1 MFSKACF
8 VPSFKLDMCQ
18 HPHTDSWASASKKAL
33 AKVGWHGGKGLDMV
47 GEDVLGTFHGGGSVS
62 GGWARRCASQW
73 AGQGWEGV
81 ELAFGTKAS
90 N

>member
-1 MFSKACF
+1 
-8 VPSFKLDMCQ
+8 
-18 HPHTDSWASASKKAL
+18 
-33 AKVGWHGGKGLDMV
+33 MV

-62 GGWARRCASQW
+62 GGWARQCASQW